1 MDVATISI
9 LVLVIGCAVS
19 FAEWTRIQKNDAG
32 VMAAQIRTLETK
44 VRRLE
49 EDFLEL
55 KDSEESIE
63 DTVHRALEERIVN
76 EQNLALLQE
85 KIEKQQ
91 E

>member
-1 MDVATISI
+1 
-9 LVLVIGCAVS
+9 
-19 FAEWTRIQKNDAG
+19 
-32 VMAAQIRTLETK
+32 MAAQIRTLETK

-85 KIEKQQ
+85 KIEKQ

>member
-9 LVLVIGCAVS
+9 LVLVICCAVS
-19 FAEWTRIQKNDAG
+19 FAEWARIQKNDAG
-32 VMAAQIRTLETK
+32 AMAAQIRTLETK

-55 KDSEESIE
+55 KDNEESIE

-85 KIEKQQ
+85 KIEKQ

>member
-49 EDFLEL
+49 EDLLEL

>member
-76 EQNLALLQE
+76 EQNLALLKK

>member
-9 LVLVIGCAVS
+9 LILIIGCVVA

-32 VMAAQIRTLETK
+32 AMAAQIRTLETK

-85 KIEKQQ
+85 KIEKQ